1 MNWTELAVKIS
12 NQLEQE
18 LEIHTANSIS
28 GGDISQ
34 AYKLHTNLGNFFL
47 KLNGVGHYDMF
58 RAEMLSL
65 QQIAASNSIL
75 VPQAI
80 ASGTFKNHSWLLLEF
95 VEMTSRGDDFQR
107 GRDLALLH
115 HHLNDSAKPFGWQED
130 NFIGL
135 TPQRNDWHSNWSD
148 FYGEMR
154 LRPQLEMAQERGM
167 SSKVAD
173 NGYHLIEKL
182 DFWFDNYQPKASLLH
197 GDLWGGNSAFNI
209 DGDAMIFDPAS
220 YYGDH
225 ETDIAMT
232 ELFGG
237 FSPAFYDG
245 YQDVFPLD
253 KDYQSRKTLYNL
265 YHVLNHYN
273 LFGGHY
279 QQQADNMISTL
290 LAQAK

>member
-12 NQLEQE
+12 AQLEQE
-18 LEIHTANSIS
+18 LEIYTAKNIA

-34 AYKLHTNLGNFFL
+34 AFKLHTNQGNFFL
-47 KLNGVGHYDMF
+47 KTNLVSHYDMF
-58 RAEMLSL
+58 RSEMLGL
-65 QQIAASNSIL
+65 QTIADSNSIL
-75 VPQAI
+75 VPKAI
-80 ASGTFKNHSWLLLEF
+80 ASGTFKNHAWLLLDF
-95 VEMTSRGDDFQR
+95 VEMSSRGDDFQR
-107 GRDLALLH
+107 GRDLALMH

-135 TPQRNDWHSNWSD
+135 TPQRNDWCSNWIE
-148 FYGEMR
+148 FYGQMR
-154 LRPQLEMAQERGM
+154 LKPQIQMARERGI
-167 SSKVAD
+167 SSSTAD
-173 NGYHLIEKL
+173 RGYQLIDKL
-182 DFWFDNYQPKASLLH
+182 DFWFQDYQPKASLLH
-197 GDLWGGNSAFNI
+197 GDLWGGNSAFNS

-237 FSPAFYDG
+237 FSNAFYDG
-245 YQDVFPLD
+245 YKEVFPLD
-253 KDYQSRKTLYNL
+253 KGYAKRKNLYNL
-265 YHVLNHYN
+265 YHLLNHFN

-279 QQQADNMISTL
+279 QQQADNMIQTL